1 MLYSINLSDK
11 FIKNNCC
18 QMRFLMAYPNIRII
32 QCTNK
37 KIRSSSVQTRN
48 ELTIST
54 RFKSKIFINQK
65 VMFLGHHQ
73 VWFMHNP

>member
-11 FIKNNCC
+11 FIKNNCY

-37 KIRSSSVQTRN
+37 QIRSSSVQTRN
-48 ELTIST
+48 ELTI
-54 RFKSKIFINQK
+54 
-65 VMFLGHHQ
+65 
-73 VWFMHNP
+73 